1 MDCPE
6 AGDGQSLSHVPGPL
20 SQFTGRLAY
29 LSLGDLHVF
38 FVFSSVYYC
47 LFLSPLGF
55 SIGIHALT
63 LDGLFFGWFL
73 LTLIEHLADR

>member
-6 AGDGQSLSHVPGPL
+6 AWEGQLLSHVPGAL

-38 FVFSSVYYC
+38 FVFSSVYCRLFYPS
-47 LFLSPLGF
+47 LFLYSHVHF
-55 SIGIHALT
+55 
-63 LDGLFFGWFL
+63 DCGWFVL
-73 LTLIEHLADR
+73 WMVFIEAY